1 MTRCLAGL
9 LLAAL
14 ATAVTPRP
22 SLAQQDGVADPSD
35 KAPIFHH
42 GGERSP
48 NIDFLFGALKAA
60 PDDASAKAVEDR
72 IWAMWTNAGNDTTG
86 LLMSRAKKAIDDDDY
101 DLALRLLDAI
111 IEIKPDYTEAW
122 NRRATVYFL
131 KKDYGNSLADLSKVL
146 TREPRHFGAL
156 SGLGLIMQEI
166 GDDKRALDAYRKALD
181 VYPRL
186 KGVTEKVKTLTEK
199 VEGRDI

>member
-1 MTRCLAGL
+1 MSSI
-9 LLAAL
+9 
-14 ATAVTPRP
+14 RP
-22 SLAQQDGVADPSD
+22 L
-35 KAPIFHH
+35 H
-42 GGERSP
+42 
-48 NIDFLFGALKAA
+48 
-60 PDDASAKAVEDR
+60 DR
-72 IWAMWTNAGNDTTG
+72 VIVKRVKEEEKTKG
-86 LLMSRAKKAIDDDDY
+86 Y
-101 DLALRLLDAI
+101 DLALHLLDAV

-186 KGVTEKVKTLTEK
+186 KGVSEKVKTLTEK

>member
-14 ATAVTPRP
+14 ATAIAPRP
-22 SLAQQDGVADPSD
+22 SLAQHDGAADPSD
-35 KAPIFHH
+35 KTPVYHH
-42 GGERSP
+42 GEHTQS
-48 NIDFLFGALKAA
+48 IDFLFGALKAA

-72 IWAMWTNAGNDTTG
+72 IWAMWTMAGNDTTS

-131 KKDYGNSLADLSKVL
+131 KKDYGNSLADLGKVL

-186 KGVTEKVKTLTEK
+186 KGVSEKVKTLTEK